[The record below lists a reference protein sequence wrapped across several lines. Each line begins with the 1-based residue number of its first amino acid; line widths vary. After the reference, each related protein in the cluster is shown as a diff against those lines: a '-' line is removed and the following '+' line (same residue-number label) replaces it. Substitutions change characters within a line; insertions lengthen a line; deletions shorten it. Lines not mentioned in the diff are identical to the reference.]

1 MSQTNRIIQIVP
13 CKTTLIYVASTW
25 NGFLFQKLE
34 KVGRKLFSRERDL
47 ELPPVD
53 NESDNNALE

>member
-13 CKTTLIYVASTW
+13 CKTILIYVASTW

-34 KVGRKLFSRERDL
+34 KVGRKTFLERKKSRAPTR
-47 ELPPVD
+47 
-53 NESDNNALE
+53 